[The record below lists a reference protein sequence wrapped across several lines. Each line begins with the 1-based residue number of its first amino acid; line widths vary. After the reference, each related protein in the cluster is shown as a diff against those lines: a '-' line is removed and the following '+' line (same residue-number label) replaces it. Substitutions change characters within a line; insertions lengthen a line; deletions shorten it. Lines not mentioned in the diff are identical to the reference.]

1 MKMDFHL
8 EDQRHKKRFFMKIVF
23 VDLSD
28 LEQKIHETTRSWI
41 SGDAPLVK
49 MAAIRK
55 SFLADKIVGYGH
67 PLRMGSQ
74 TASLPTREMCA
85 RSFFRAASDPADL
98 ESKIKKD
105 VESFFSTCPDGH
117 AVLISGADMQA
128 VAERAMLTGQ
138 IVEQVIPWSDEGGP
152 GSKHASCAFNAITA
166 RATIFDYCSWADLS
180 QGIKTISMSTASVAE
195 TIKDGEVTYEKLN
208 IFGLPALRRTK
219 TPDCF
224 VGDDNVM
231 EIEILHHHS
240 AVDYMAALK
249 RPW

>member
-1 MKMDFHL
+1 MPRCQGLSRKAPESELFLIGKRLVEGAGGIFCRFFCMKMDFHL
-8 EDQRHKKRFFMKIVF
+8 EDQRHKKRLFMKIVF

-74 TASLPTREMCA
+74 PANLPSREMCA

-105 VESFFSTCPDGH
+105 VESFFS
-117 AVLISGADMQA
+117 A
-128 VAERAMLTGQ
+128 
-138 IVEQVIPWSDEGGP
+138 
-152 GSKHASCAFNAITA
+152 
-166 RATIFDYCSWADLS
+166 
-180 QGIKTISMSTASVAE
+180 
-195 TIKDGEVTYEKLN
+195 
-208 IFGLPALRRTK
+208 
-219 TPDCF
+219 
-224 VGDDNVM
+224 
-231 EIEILHHHS
+231 
-240 AVDYMAALK
+240 
-249 RPW
+249 